1 MGDEL
6 ATGGVTRNSKHQVH
20 ELAKQVCRELRNR
33 QTNAEDI
40 FWQAVRNRRF
50 HGKKFTRQFP
60 YFFYQGYDYTF
71 YVIDFLCHELKLAVE
86 LDGSSHDNKSEED
99 AEKTKIIEASGIR
112 LVRFRNKEVENNLT
126 RVLERLRRYL

>member
-1 MGDEL
+1 MKS
-6 ATGGVTRNSKHQVH
+6 SKHHVH
-20 ELAKQVCRELRNR
+20 ELARQACRELRKR
-33 QTNAEDI
+33 QTNAEKI

-50 HGKKFTRQFP
+50 HGKKFTRQIP

-71 YVIDFLCHELKLAVE
+71 YVIDFHCHELKLAVE

-112 LVRFRNKEVENNLT
+112 LVRFRNEEVENNLT
-126 RVLERLRRYL
+126 SVLERLRRYL